1 MQSPNKN
8 KLLDGVFET
17 KAKLQELD
25 KLKEAVHQKVHANML
40 KDYLDFLNGEEKNA
54 SNIGY
59 DHANERVADILERA
73 ICAIICENPEILEK
87 G

>member
-1 MQSPNKN
+1 MQFPNEN
-8 KLLDGVFET
+8 RLLDGVFKT
-17 KAKLQELD
+17 KTQLRKLNELKD
-25 KLKEAVHQKVHANML
+25 TVHQTVHTNML
-40 KDYLDFLNGEEKNA
+40 KDYLDFLNKEEKNA

-73 ICAIICENPEILEK
+73 VCAVICENPEILEK